1 MSDFA
6 KRLRELRLKYYWNQS
21 QLAKRTGVSTSLISS
36 YENSERFPSLD
47 ILIKL
52 SDIFCCSTD
61 YLLGLEYEQTLS
73 LKGLSDQQIR
83 LITELI
89 PSKKALTCYNK
100 VIAMKQDGRIFNE

>member
-89 PSKKALTCYNK
+89 REFKKEQPSSLPKSVNVL
-100 VIAMKQDGRIFNE
+100 

>member
-61 YLLGLEYEQTLS
+61 YLPGLEYEQTLS

-89 PSKKALTCYNK
+89 REFKKEQPSSLPKK
-100 VIAMKQDGRIFNE
+100 R

>member
-73 LKGLSDQQIR
+73 LKGLSDQQILS
-83 LITELI
+83 LIHISHQRHRRHGSL
-89 PSKKALTCYNK
+89 PR
-100 VIAMKQDGRIFNE
+100 DR

>member
-6 KRLRELRLKYYWNQS
+6 RRLRELRLKYYWNQS

-61 YLLGLEYEQTLS
+61 YLLGLEYEQTLNI
-73 LKGLSDQQIR
+73 KGLSDQQIR

-89 PSKKALTCYNK
+89 SEFKKEHPSSLPKNLN
-100 VIAMKQDGRIFNE
+100 VL